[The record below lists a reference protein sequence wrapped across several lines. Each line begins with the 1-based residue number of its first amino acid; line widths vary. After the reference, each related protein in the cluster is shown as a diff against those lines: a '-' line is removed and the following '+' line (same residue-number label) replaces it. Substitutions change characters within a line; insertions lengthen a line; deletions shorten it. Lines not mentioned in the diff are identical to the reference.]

1 MNIREAV
8 GRRFPQVLFIFVLGG
23 AFFVFSDYRLSG
35 FLNSLRLYKI
45 IQQKIMEAFYDKRII
60 ADRVLDFYFFGGAA

>member
-8 GRRFPQVLFIFVLGG
+8 GRRFPQVLFICVLGG

-45 IQQKIMEAFYDKRII
+45 IQQKIMEAF
-60 ADRVLDFYFFGGAA
+60 L